1 MDSEKKEKKK
11 KKGMGILPK
20 MVLMCSLPMV
30 ILEVIITL
38 YSMNALQNGMQT
50 EAFNGLSDLCQA
62 VEIGRASCRERVYE
76 QV

>member
-20 MVLMCSLPMV
+20 IVLMCSLPMV

-38 YSMNALQNGMQT
+38 
-50 EAFNGLSDLCQA
+50 
-62 VEIGRASCRERVYE
+62 
-76 QV
+76 